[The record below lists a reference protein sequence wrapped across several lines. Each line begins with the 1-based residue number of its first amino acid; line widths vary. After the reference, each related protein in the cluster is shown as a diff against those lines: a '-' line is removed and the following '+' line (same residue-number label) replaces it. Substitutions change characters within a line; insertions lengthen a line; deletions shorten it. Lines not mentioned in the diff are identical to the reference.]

1 MINTLAI
8 VGATGAV
15 GKIIL
20 EQIISRNFPAK
31 NIKLLASSR
40 SAGKTI
46 ACGKKTLTVEA
57 LSPDAF
63 RGVEVAIGSTPD
75 EVAAEFVPWAVKHG
89 TVVVDE
95 SAHFR
100 MQPDV
105 PLVVPEINPEA
116 IRLHKGVIA
125 SPNCS
130 TTQMVM
136 VLKPLHD
143 AANVRRVLVSTYQAV
158 SGAGIAATQ
167 ELRDGMQAW
176 LSKNVYMYGYVS

>member
-20 EQIISRNFPAK
+20 EQIVSRKFPAK
-31 NIKLLASSR
+31 NIKLLASPR
-40 SAGKTI
+40 SAGKMI
-46 ACGKKTLTVEA
+46 KCGEETLTVEA
-57 LSPDAF
+57 LTPDAF
-63 RGVEVAIGSTPD
+63 QGVEIAIGSTPD
-75 EVAAEFVPWAVKHG
+75 EVAAEFVPWAVQHG

-105 PLVVPEINPEA
+105 PLVIPEINPEA
-116 IRLHKGVIA
+116 IGLHNGIIA

-136 VLKPLHD
+136 VMNSGQKH
-143 AANVRRVLVSTYQAV
+143 LVVQV
-158 SGAGIAATQ
+158 Q
-167 ELRDGMQAW
+167 MRDFQLNKLLM
-176 LSKNVYMYGYVS
+176 VVI

>member
-20 EQIISRNFPAK
+20 SQIVSRKFPAK
-31 NIKLLASSR
+31 NIKLLASPR

-46 ACGKKTLTVEA
+46 ECGEETLTVEA
-57 LSPDAF
+57 LTPDAF
-63 RGVEVAIGSTPD
+63 QGVEIAIGSTPD
-75 EVAAEFVPWAVKHG
+75 EVAAQFVPWAVEHG

-95 SAHFR
+95 SAYFR

-105 PLVVPEINPEA
+105 PLVIPEINPEA
-116 IRLHKGVIA
+116 ISLHNGIIA

-136 VLKPLHD
+136 VMTH
-143 AANVRRVLVSTYQAV
+143 
-158 SGAGIAATQ
+158 
-167 ELRDGMQAW
+167 
-176 LSKNVYMYGYVS
+176 